1 MEPLL
6 SIQLFDHLPSYL
18 PNSMLK
24 CDYQIDAIKQEE
36 LQAIEASVLWYT
48 EGKGDEDLA
57 VHYFE
62 RRVAAD
68 VEDGNLLALRSF
80 ETRLPNSPLS
90 YAGEILKI
98 HWGARVR
105 VFLRRGRELCY
116 EQPFIMAAAVPNP
129 VAST

>member
-18 PNSMLK
+18 PQSILK
-24 CDYQIDAIKQEE
+24 CDYQIDAVNPDEI
-36 LQAIEASVLWYT
+36 QAIEASVMWYT

-68 VEDGNLLALRSF
+68 VEDGNLLALRRF
-80 ETRLPNSPLS
+80 ESRLPNSPLS
-90 YAGEILKI
+90 YAGKI
-98 HWGARVR
+98 VQVR
-105 VFLRRGRELCY
+105 WCVRLRAFLRKGKETSLDH
-116 EQPFIMAAAVPNP
+116 PFWLGLPP
-129 VAST
+129 